1 MACFTAAVA
10 EAIVVHGIRKTI
22 ENKHPTLAGKLQK
35 LVTLLL
41 SGSFLL
47 MIEHIW
53 HGEITFYYPFLT
65 AMNSPEDTLEMFYE
79 ILSVGGCIDIA
90 VTSVWFVI
98 YCLSDLLKKGNIAKE
113 A

>member
-10 EAIVVHGIRKTI
+10 QAIVVHGIKKTV
-22 ENKHPTLAGKLQK
+22 EKNHTSLALKLQK

-65 AMNSPEDTLEMFYE
+65 AMNSPEDTKEMLYE
-79 ILSVGGCIDIA
+79 ILTVGGCIDVAI
-90 VTSVWFVI
+90 TSVWFLL
-98 YCLSDLLKKGNIAKE
+98 YCLSDLVKSVKTVKE

>member
-10 EAIVVHGIRKTI
+10 EALVVHGIRKTV
-22 ENKHPTLAGKLQK
+22 EKNHPTLAGKLQK
-35 LVTLLL
+35 LVSLLL

-53 HGEITFYYPFLT
+53 HGEITFFYPFLT
-65 AMNSPEDTLEMFYE
+65 AMNSPEDTKEMLYE
-79 ILSVGGCIDIA
+79 ILTVGGNIDIA
-90 VTSVWFVI
+90 ITSLWFVL
-98 YCLSDLLKKGNIAKE
+98 YCLADLIKSVKKVKE